1 MTPSSHLRLRGFG
14 MLEVLISGTMLVLGL
29 AAVLSFAS
37 STSGVAAHQRR
48 ITQGAHI
55 AELQMEKLL
64 LLPPDEARLTSGM
77 HVGPQYDGV
86 GTPSVS
92 GEYATTWAV
101 AVGAP
106 IAGTRTITVTVTWT
120 ETNGAHST
128 TLTTIRS

>member
-1 MTPSSHLRLRGFG
+1 MTPSSRLWLRGFG

-37 STSGVAAHQRR
+37 STSGVAAHQRH

-64 LLPPDEARLTSGM
+64 LLPPDHTRLTNGV
-77 HVGPQYDGV
+77 HVGPRYDDV
-86 GTPSVS
+86 GTPSAS
-92 GEYATTWAV
+92 GDYHTTWSV
-101 AVGAP
+101 AVDAAIP
-106 IAGTRTITVTVTWT
+106 GTRTMTVTVTWT
-120 ETNGAHST
+120 EATGTRST